1 MKPPKQHK
9 HTKPEAIIQS
19 EILQYL
25 DSIGAWHIKTISTN
39 KRGCPDILGIIN
51 GLMFAI
57 EVKTKP
63 NTPTKL
69 QRYHLNRISS
79 NNGLAI
85 VAYSLD
91 DVIHPLT
98 KAMKQNCDEAIGT

>member
-1 MKPPKQHK
+1 MK
-9 HTKPEAIIQS
+9 KPESTIQT
-19 EILQYL
+19 EILHYL
-25 DSIGAWHIKTISTN
+25 DTIGAWHIKTITTN
-39 KRGCPDILGIIN
+39 KRGCPDILGVYN

-57 EVKTKP
+57 EVKSKP

-69 QRYHLNRISS
+69 QQYHLNNISS

-91 DVIHPLT
+91 DVTSQLKP
-98 KAMKQNCDEAIGT
+98 N